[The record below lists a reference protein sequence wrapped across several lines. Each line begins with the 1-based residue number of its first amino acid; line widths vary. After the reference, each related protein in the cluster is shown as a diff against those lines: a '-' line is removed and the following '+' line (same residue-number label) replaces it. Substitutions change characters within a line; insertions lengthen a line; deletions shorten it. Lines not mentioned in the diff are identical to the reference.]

1 MGLTLNWVRLLKKST
16 LKSHFFAPL
25 CASFLMLILLIL
37 GQQGLGLWIE
47 HLNHEAYNWVTHSLL
62 VEREGERLLNAV
74 VDDKRAFN
82 NDDNKAQNGFNKS
95 LNRSYN
101 LVQDNLV
108 QVKLLNKIQYIHNHW
123 QRKLNQK
130 LVYNS
135 GSSYTLIEKS
145 LFDSLRS
152 HIKIFIQREEV
163 LLTKRRYRL
172 RELYYIKIAINIL
185 GTGAIL
191 VGLGF
196 NLWLLHQQVKL
207 LLHKLIEVGKVW
219 RTGEMEVRLRHSS
232 NDEIAELA
240 EILDEM
246 VSKTSDRKQSI
257 EVRNQ
262 QLEDTI
268 CALSHDLRTP
278 LLATRSTLD
287 AMIRGAFGSVND
299 TWREVFQEYRQ
310 ANEDILKLVE
320 VLLDV
325 SRYEAERG
333 TQLSCEP
340 LNWEKIFVKVI
351 AQIEASSQRELA
363 ITYKIP
369 KSLPTVHGDRLE
381 IQRVMQNLVDN
392 AVRVSKP
399 NKQIILETA
408 SLGETQVQVCVRDKG
423 SGIAPQDKERL
434 FHRFIQGRGQCGR
447 SGLGLYLCRQIVEA
461 HGGTIG
467 VESSLGKGSTFW
479 FTLPVN
485 TDKARFH
492 HPNEM

>member
-16 LKSHFFAPL
+16 LKSHLFAPL

-37 GQQGLGLWIE
+37 GQQGLDLWIE

-62 VEREGERLLNAV
+62 VEREGERLLNAI

-82 NDDNKAQNGFNKS
+82 NDEQIAFSKS

-123 QRKLNQK
+123 LFKLNQK
-130 LVYNS
+130 LLSDS
-135 GSSYTLIEKS
+135 GSSYTLIEEN

-152 HIKIFIQREEV
+152 HIRIFIQREEV

-172 RELYYIKIAINIL
+172 RELYYIKTAINIL
-185 GTGAIL
+185 GTIAIL

-196 NLWLLHQQVKL
+196 NLWLLHQRVKL
-207 LLHKLIEVGKVW
+207 LLHKLIEAGKVW
-219 RTGEMEVRLRHSS
+219 RSREMEVRLGHSS

-257 EVRNQ
+257 SVRNQ

-325 SRYEAERG
+325 SRYEAEPG

-399 NKQIILETA
+399 NKQIVLETA

-434 FHRFIQGRGQCGR
+434 FHRFIQGQGQCGR

>member
-1 MGLTLNWVRLLKKST
+1 MALTLNWVRLLNKST
-16 LKSHFFAPL
+16 LKSHLFAPWF
-25 CASFLMLILLIL
+25 ASFLVLMLLIL
-37 GQQGLGLWIE
+37 GQQGLDLWIK
-47 HLNHEAYNWVTHSLL
+47 HLNQEAYNWVTHSLL

-82 NDDNKAQNGFNKS
+82 NDDKKAQFAFSKC

-101 LVQDNLV
+101 LVQDNPNQLK
-108 QVKLLNKIQYIHNHW
+108 QLNKIEYIHNRW
-123 QRKLNQK
+123 QKKLNQK
-130 LVYNS
+130 LLS
-135 GSSYTLIEKS
+135 DSDSSYTSIEKS
-145 LFDSLRS
+145 LFDSLRT
-152 HIKIFIQREEV
+152 HIRIFIQREEV
-163 LLTKRRYRL
+163 LLSERRYRL
-172 RELYYIKIAINIL
+172 NELYYINIAINIL
-185 GTGAIL
+185 GTVAIL
-191 VGLGF
+191 VGVGF
-196 NLWLLHQQVKL
+196 NLWVLHQRVKL

-219 RTGEMEVRLRHSS
+219 RAGEMEVRLGYSS
-232 NDEIAELA
+232 DDEIGQLA

-246 VSKTSDRKQSI
+246 ASKTRDRKQSI

-287 AMIRGAFGSVND
+287 AMLKGAFGSVND

-333 TQLSCEP
+333 THLSCEP

-399 NKQIILETA
+399 NKQIVLETA
-408 SLGETQVQVCVRDKG
+408 SLGESQVQVCVRDKG
-423 SGIAPQDKERL
+423 SGIAPQDKEWL
-434 FHRFIQGRGQCGR
+434 FQRFIQGRGLRGR

>member
-1 MGLTLNWVRLLKKST
+1 MALTLNWVRLLNKST
-16 LKSHFFAPL
+16 LKSHLFAPWFP
-25 CASFLMLILLIL
+25 SFLVLMLLIL
-37 GQQGLGLWIE
+37 GQQGLDLWIK
-47 HLNHEAYNWVTHSLL
+47 HLNHEAYNSVTHSLL

-74 VDDKRAFN
+74 VDDK
-82 NDDNKAQNGFNKS
+82 KAQNGFNKC
-95 LNRSYN
+95 LNRLYN
-101 LVQDNLV
+101 LVQDNPNQLN
-108 QVKLLNKIQYIHNHW
+108 QLNKIQYIHNHW
-123 QRKLNQK
+123 QKKLDQK
-130 LVYNS
+130 LLFDS
-135 GSSYTLIEKS
+135 SSSYTPIEKS
-145 LFDSLRS
+145 LFDSLRT
-152 HIKIFIQREEV
+152 HIRIFIQREEV
-163 LLTKRRYRL
+163 VLAERRYRL
-172 RELYYIKIAINIL
+172 HELYYINIAINIL
-185 GTGAIL
+185 GTVAI
-191 VGLGF
+191 VIGVGF
-196 NLWLLHQQVKL
+196 NLWLLHQRVKL
-207 LLHKLIEVGKVW
+207 ILHKLIEVGKVC
-219 RTGEMEVRLRHSS
+219 RSGEMEVRLGYSS
-232 NDEIAELA
+232 SDEIGQLA

-246 VSKTSDRKQSI
+246 ASKTSI

-287 AMIRGAFGSVND
+287 AMLKGAFGSVND
-299 TWREVFQEYRQ
+299 TWREIFQEYRQ

-333 TQLSCEP
+333 THLSCEP

-351 AQIEASSQRELA
+351 AQIEASSERELA

-399 NKQIILETA
+399 NKQIVLETA

-423 SGIAPQDKERL
+423 SGIAPQDKEWL
-434 FHRFIQGRGQCGR
+434 FQRFIQGGGLRGR